1 MSNVYSGVIEVEDGG
16 FDLKANRLIL
26 RENQVAFDFSGSDEW
41 GAFNI
46 QGIAKMTESGFYMAP
61 KLELI
66 YPQYVNKDSASI
78 KITAIDTA
86 TVSGK
91 CKLRGSWLQA
101 NKEWRFSGLLSEYI
115 A

>member
-1 MSNVYSGVIEVEDGG
+1 
-16 FDLKANRLIL
+16 
-26 RENQVAFDFSGSDEW
+26 
-41 GAFNI
+41 
-46 QGIAKMTESGFYMAP
+46 MTESGFYMAP

-91 CKLRGSWLQA
+91 CKLRGSWLQEGE
-101 NKEWRFSGLLSEYI
+101 EWHFSALLTEYN